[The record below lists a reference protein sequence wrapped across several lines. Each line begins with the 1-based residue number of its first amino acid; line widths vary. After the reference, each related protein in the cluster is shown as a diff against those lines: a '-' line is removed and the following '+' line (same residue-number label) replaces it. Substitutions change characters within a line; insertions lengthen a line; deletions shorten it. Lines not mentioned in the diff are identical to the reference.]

1 MGLGLVQANVATW
14 ATTNHYDTFLLRG
27 LSALSSI
34 DFLVSNHWYW
44 LAVGAATGLAVGT
57 WLDAFLKR
65 QSIATPSNAIDRQA
79 LASEADNLAASIS
92 VLVSDYTSRLQ
103 IAWHEDSAGLRAAMA
118 DGNALMGNHARI
130 QAQAI
135 ERYGEKYHRD
145 VWRVIALAQKCI
157 QLDRGDMWRISHG
170 IRFEQVEQL
179 PMVLTKIAAALR
191 YPQPDLPMLDRLREQ
206 ISTNPPAALPPS
218 PAPPK

>member
-1 MGLGLVQANVATW
+1 
-14 ATTNHYDTFLLRG
+14 
-27 LSALSSI
+27 
-34 DFLVSNHWYW
+34 
-44 LAVGAATGLAVGT
+44 
-57 WLDAFLKR
+57 
-65 QSIATPSNAIDRQA
+65 
-79 LASEADNLAASIS
+79 
-92 VLVSDYTSRLQ
+92 
-103 IAWHEDSAGLRAAMA
+103 MA